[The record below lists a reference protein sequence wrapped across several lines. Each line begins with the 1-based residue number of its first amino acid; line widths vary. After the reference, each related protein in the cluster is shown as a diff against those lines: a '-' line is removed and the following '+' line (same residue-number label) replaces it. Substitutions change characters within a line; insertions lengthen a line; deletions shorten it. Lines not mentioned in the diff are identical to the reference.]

1 MMLNTR
7 FTTWIC
13 GAALLTAVVSGV
25 AAEEAAAAS
34 KYESIS
40 AFPDSLKLQAGLA
53 GHSLRVS
60 GRDAEG
66 FEQDLS
72 GAKLVSD
79 QPAIATI
86 DERGE
91 VVGLKPGKATIT
103 ATVGGQTTKV
113 AVEVAEGGKRGMSFQ
128 LDILPV
134 LTRAGCN
141 MGGCH
146 AKPDGQNGFKLSIFA
161 YDPKG
166 DHYNVVK
173 DGRGR
178 RIFPAFPEESLL
190 LKKATLEVDH
200 KGGQRFEKDSEH
212 YHTLLRWLKE
222 GMPYDQPGEPK
233 LERISVFPEQR
244 LYRRGAKQPLLIRAH
259 YSNGEIRDVTRLS
272 EYDSNDKDLATIDEH
287 GVVTVGSLAGEAVVV
302 ARFMGLVEIS
312 RVTIPAEN
320 TFPDSLYTDL
330 PVNNF
335 IDELVYERLQTL
347 GIAPSDGC
355 TDAEFLR
362 RVSLDITGV
371 LPTEEEARAFIGDK
385 DPDKR
390 AKLVDHLLE
399 QPAYADIWA
408 GKWADLLRPNPQ
420 RVGVKSVYLLDE
432 WLRDSFRRN
441 KPYDRMVR
449 EIVTAQG
456 STHRYGPAVVF
467 RDRRKPEDV
476 GEWFSQIFL
485 GVRME
490 CARCHHHPNEKWGQE
505 DFFQFAA
512 WFKDIGRKG
521 KGISAPI
528 SGDFETIFYR
538 KGRDVTHPVTGEA
551 MKPIPLGTKPVPVP
565 ESADPREALAD
576 WMTNPENPYFARAVV
591 NRVWMEFFGQGI
603 VMPVDD
609 FRASN
614 PPTNE
619 PLIDALAKDFVD
631 NGFDLK
637 HLMRTIANSRIYQL
651 SSTPNESNVADTE
664 NYSRSYR
671 RRLPAEVMLDAV
683 ADFTQTPLS
692 FQGMPSGSR
701 AIATWNY
708 KLGSEFLDAFGRP
721 NSSAQCPCERDV
733 RPSVV
738 QALHMMHSN
747 GLQAKL
753 ADKNGRAAKLAASD
767 KSPEQIVQELY
778 LSAYGR
784 EPKAA
789 EVRVAL
795 TAFYG
800 ADATRQTAIEDV
812 MWALINSAE
821 FVFNH

>member
-1 MMLNTR
+1 MKTHFKIR
-7 FTTWIC
+7 FYLAAFVVAVPF
-13 GAALLTAVVSGV
+13 GAAAGKAPLPKV
-25 AAEEAAAAS
+25 
-34 KYESIS
+34 ESIS
-40 AFPDSLKLQAGLA
+40 AFPGSLTLHAKLA

-79 QPAIATI
+79 QPTIATI

-91 VVGLKPGKATIT
+91 IVGLKPGKAVFT
-103 ATVGGQTTKV
+103 ATAAGQEAKV
-113 AVEVAEGGKRGMSFQ
+113 DVVVVAPPERGMSFQ

-134 LTRAGCN
+134 LTRTSCN

-166 DHYNVVK
+166 DFYNVVK
-173 DGRGR
+173 DSRGR
-178 RIFPAFPEESLL
+178 RIFPAYPEESLL
-190 LKKATLEVDH
+190 LKKPTLEVDH
-200 KGGQRFEKDSEH
+200 KGGQRFEKGSEH
-212 YHTLLRWLKE
+212 YNTLLRWLKE
-222 GMPYDQPGEPK
+222 GMPYDQPGEPE
-233 LERISVFPEQR
+233 LEKISVFPEQR

-259 YSNGEIRDVTRLS
+259 YSNGEIRDVTRLA
-272 EYDSNDKDLATIDEH
+272 EFDSNDKDLATVDEH
-287 GVVTVGSLAGEAVVV
+287 GVVSVGSLAGEGVIV
-302 ARFMGLVEIS
+302 ARYMGLVEIS

-320 TFPDSLYTDL
+320 TLPDSLYAES

-347 GIAPSDGC
+347 GIAPSENC

-362 RVSLDITGV
+362 RASLDIIGV
-371 LPTEEEARAFIGDK
+371 LPSAEQARAFINNT
-385 DPDKR
+385 DPGKR
-390 AKLVDHLLE
+390 AKLVDNLLK
-399 QPAYADIWA
+399 QPAYADLWA
-408 GKWADLLRPNPQ
+408 GKWADLLRPNPS

-432 WLRDSFRRN
+432 WLRDSFRQN

-456 STHRYGPAVVF
+456 STHRFGPAVVF

-505 DFFQFAA
+505 DFYQFAA

-538 KGRDVTHPVTGEA
+538 KGRDVKHPVTGEA
-551 MKPIPLGTKPVPVP
+551 MKPVPLGTKPVAVP
-565 ESADPREALAD
+565 ESSDPREALAD

-591 NRVWMEFFGQGI
+591 NRVWAVFFGQGI

-619 PLIDALAKDFVD
+619 PLIKALAEDFVRS
-631 NGFDLK
+631 GFDLK

-651 SSTPNESNVADTE
+651 SSTPNDSNVADTE

-708 KLGSEFLDAFGRP
+708 KLGSQFLDAFGRP
-721 NSSAQCPCERDV
+721 NSSAQCPCERDI

-747 GLQAKL
+747 DLQTKL
-753 ADKNGRAAKLAASD
+753 ADKNGRATKLAASD

-784 EPKAA
+784 EPKP
-789 EVRVAL
+789 EEIRVAL

-800 ADATRQTAIEDV
+800 AEASRQTAIEDI

>member
-1 MMLNTR
+1 ML
-7 FTTWIC
+7 
-13 GAALLTAVVSGV
+13 AVAISVAP
-25 AAEEAAAAS
+25 AAEKAAS
-34 KYESIS
+34 KFESVS
-40 AFPDSLKLQAGLA
+40 AFPGSVKLHAGRE

-60 GRDAEG
+60 GRDTDG
-66 FEQDLS
+66 FEQHLN

-79 QPAIATI
+79 QPTIATI
-86 DERGE
+86 NERGE
-91 VVGLKPGKATIT
+91 IVGLKPGKAVVT
-103 ATVGGQTTKV
+103 ATSEGQSATL
-113 AVEVAEGGKRGMSFQ
+113 AVEVVAAPDRGMSFQ

-134 LTRAGCN
+134 LTRTGCN
-141 MGGCH
+141 LGGCH
-146 AKPDGQNGFKLSIFA
+146 AKPNGQNGFKLSIFA

-178 RIFPAFPEESLL
+178 RVFPAHPEESLL
-190 LKKATLEVDH
+190 LKKATMKVDH
-200 KGGQRFEKDSEH
+200 KGGQRFEKGSEH
-212 YHTLLRWLKE
+212 YNTLLRWLKE
-222 GMPYDQPGEPK
+222 GMPYEQPGEPK

-244 LYRRGAKQPLLIRAH
+244 NYRRGAKQPLLIRAH
-259 YSNGEIRDVTRLS
+259 YSNGEVRDVTRLA
-272 EYDSNDKDLATIDEH
+272 EFDSNDKDLATIDED
-287 GVVTVGSLAGEAVVV
+287 GVVTVGSLAGEGVVV
-302 ARFMGLVEIS
+302 ARYMGLVEIS

-320 TFPDSLYTDL
+320 TFPDSLYAEL

-347 GIAPSDGC
+347 GIAPSHSC

-362 RVSLDITGV
+362 RVSLDIVGV
-371 LPTEEEARAFIGDK
+371 LPTAEQARAFIGDN
-385 DPDKR
+385 DPGKR
-390 AKLVDHLLE
+390 AKLVDELLE
-399 QPAYADIWA
+399 HPGYADLWA
-408 GKWADLLRPNPQ
+408 GRWADLLRPNPQ

-456 STHRYGPAVVF
+456 STHRYGPVVVF

-565 ESADPREALAD
+565 DSSDPREALAD

-591 NRVWMEFFGQGI
+591 NRIWADFFGQGI

-619 PLIDALAKDFVD
+619 PLIDALAEDFVE

-637 HLMRTIANSRIYQL
+637 HLMRTIANSRVYQL
-651 SSTPNESNVADTE
+651 SSTPNDSNVADTE

-683 ADFTQTPLS
+683 ADFTEAPLS

-701 AIATWNY
+701 ATATWNY

-747 GLQAKL
+747 KLQAKL
-753 ADKNGRAAKLAASD
+753 ADKNGRAAKLAASG

-784 EPKAA
+784 EPRA
-789 EVRVAL
+789 EEIRVAL

-800 ADATRQTAIEDV
+800 AEATRQTAIEDV
-812 MWALINSAE
+812 MWALVNSAE

>member
-1 MMLNTR
+1 LL
-7 FTTWIC
+7 
-13 GAALLTAVVSGV
+13 AAVPAAN
-25 AAEEAAAAS
+25 AAERAEET
-34 KYESIS
+34 KTGSIS
-40 AFPDSLKLQAGLA
+40 VFPESLRLHAQRA

-60 GRDAEG
+60 SLRADG
-66 FEQDLS
+66 FELDFP
-72 GAKLVSD
+72 GPTLVSD
-79 QPAIATI
+79 KPDIAKI
-86 DERGE
+86 NDRGE
-91 VVGLKPGKATIT
+91 IVGLKPGKAIINVT
-103 ATVGGQTTKV
+103 AEGHSAKV
-113 AVEVAEGGKRGMSFQ
+113 KVEVIAAPERGMSFQ
-128 LDILPV
+128 MDVLPV
-134 LTRAGCN
+134 LTRTGCN
-141 MGGCH
+141 LGGCH

-166 DHYNVVK
+166 DFYNIVK

-190 LKKATLEVDH
+190 LRKPTLEVDH
-200 KGGQRFEKDSEH
+200 KGGQRFETGSEH
-212 YHTLLRWLKE
+212 YNTLLKWLQE
-222 GMPYDQPGEPK
+222 GMPYDQPNEPK

-244 LYRRGAKQPLLIRAH
+244 LYRPGAEQPLLIRAH
-259 YSNGEIRDVTRLS
+259 YSNGEIRDVTRLA
-272 EYDSNDKDLATIDEH
+272 EYDSNDKDLATVDEH
-287 GVVTVGSLAGEAVVV
+287 GRVTVGSLAGEGVIV
-302 ARFMGLVEIS
+302 ARYMGLVEIS

-320 TFPDSLYTDL
+320 TLPDSVYDEL

-347 GIAPSDGC
+347 GIAPSDTC

-362 RVSLDITGV
+362 RASLDIIGM
-371 LPTEEEARAFIGDK
+371 LPTAEQARAFAQDK
-385 DPDKR
+385 TPDKR
-390 AKLVDHLLE
+390 ARLIDRLLKH
-399 QPAYADIWA
+399 PAYADLWA
-408 GKWADLLRPNPQ
+408 GKWADLLRPNPS

-432 WLRDSFRRN
+432 WLRDSFRQN

-456 STHRYGPAVVF
+456 STHRYGPTVVF

-476 GEWFSQIFL
+476 GEWFSQVFL

-512 WFKDIGRKG
+512 WFKDVGRKG
-521 KGISAPI
+521 KGISTPI

-551 MKPIPLGTKPVPVP
+551 MKPVPLGTKPVPVP
-565 ESADPREALAD
+565 DSSDPRTALAD
-576 WMTNPENPYFARAVV
+576 WMTNPDNPYFARAAV
-591 NRVWMEFFGQGI
+591 NRVWGEFFGQGI

-614 PPTNE
+614 PPTNQ
-619 PLIDALAKDFVD
+619 PLLDALAEDFVEND
-631 NGFDLK
+631 FDLK
-637 HLMRTIANSRIYQL
+637 HLMRTIATSRVYQL
-651 SSTPNESNVADTE
+651 SSTPNESNVTDTE
-664 NYSRSYR
+664 NYSRAYR

-683 ADFTQTPLS
+683 ADFTQTALS

-747 GLQAKL
+747 DLQAKL
-753 ADKNGRAAKLAASD
+753 ANKSGRAAKLAASD

-784 EPKAA
+784 EPRA
-789 EVRVAL
+789 EEIRIAL
-795 TAFYG
+795 TAFFQAG
-800 ADATRQTAIEDV
+800 ATRQTAIEDI

>member
-1 MMLNTR
+1 MMLKTR

-13 GAALLTAVVSGV
+13 LAALLAVVPGGV
-25 AAEEAAAAS
+25 AAESAAAV
-34 KYESIS
+34 KFESIA
-40 AFPDSLKLQAGLA
+40 AFPDSLQLQAGAA

-60 GRDAEG
+60 GRDAGG
-66 FEQDLS
+66 FEHDFS
-72 GAKLVSD
+72 NAKLVSD
-79 QPAIATI
+79 QPAIASI
-86 DERGE
+86 NERGE
-91 VVGLKPGKATIT
+91 IVGLKVGRATVT
-103 ATVGGQTTKV
+103 ATVGERKAT
-113 AVEVAEGGKRGMSFQ
+113 VEVEVGPAPERGLSFQ
-128 LDILPV
+128 LDVLPV
-134 LTRAGCN
+134 LTRTGCN
-141 MGGCH
+141 LGGCH

-161 YDPKG
+161 YDPRG

-190 LKKATLEVDH
+190 LTKPTLEVDH
-200 KGGQRFEKDSEH
+200 KGGQRFEKGSEH
-212 YHTLLRWLKE
+212 YNTLLRWLKQ
-222 GMPYDQPGEPK
+222 GMPYAQPGEPE

-244 LYRRGAKQPLLIRAH
+244 LYRRGAEQPLLVRAH
-259 YSNGEIRDVTRLS
+259 YSNGEIRDVTRLA
-272 EYDSNDKDLATIDEH
+272 EFDSNDKDLATVDEE
-287 GVVTVGSLAGEAVVV
+287 GRVTVGSLAGEGVIV
-302 ARFMGLVEIS
+302 ARYMGLVEIS
-312 RVTIPAEN
+312 RVTIPAERRL
-320 TFPDSLYTDL
+320 PDSLYAAL

-347 GIAPSDGC
+347 GIAPSENC
-355 TDAEFLR
+355 TDAEFIR
-362 RVSLDITGV
+362 RVSLDIIGA
-371 LPTEEEARAFIGDK
+371 LPTADEAQEFVLDSR
-385 DPDKR
+385 PDKR
-390 AKLVDHLLE
+390 AKLVDRLLKR
-399 QPAYADIWA
+399 PAYANLWA
-408 GKWADLLRPNPQ
+408 GKWADLLRPNPS

-505 DFFQFAA
+505 DFYQFAA

-551 MKPIPLGTKPVPVP
+551 MKPIPLGAKPVPVP

-619 PLIDALAKDFVD
+619 PLLDALAEDFVG

-637 HLMRTIANSRIYQL
+637 HLMRTIANSRVYQL

-701 AIATWNY
+701 ATATWNY

-753 ADKNGRAAKLAASD
+753 ADKNGRAAKLAKSD
-767 KSPEQIVQELY
+767 KSPEQVVQELY

-784 EPKAA
+784 EPKAE

-800 ADATRQTAIEDV
+800 AGATRQTAIEDV